1 MMDVST
7 IEDALARLV
16 KRHGAVRAKELAL
29 LDKVQQALEQMQA
42 ALQAEMQAEATE
54 RAGGLAE
61 RREKGEIVSD
71 ASADVATD
79 VTKPSLSS
87 ATLNSNP
94 GCRAAVSSLLSRL
107 GSLGPEKEIAA
118 LHRELHG
125 AVARLSKA
133 VEREKEKGTFVADI
147 GGAYREAVQFD
158 PVIVNREIAKHLF
171 RQGLFA
177 VGDALVAE
185 AGLGDAGRGA
195 EGEGGDEAEE
205 GEVREGEEDGE
216 EGEAMEEGKGDERME
231 VGEGAGAEAD
241 IERGSSGRAGS
252 GRVGGVAGE
261 GGGGLW
267 GEGVAGR
274 GGRARLSWSA
284 RRRMASGSGAGG
296 GGAGGGSAGAR
307 AGGEARGKDGGV
319 VGAQGGAAAVAGGEA
334 RGGVGGVGEG
344 VSLQEHRHRYGA
356 MHAILHAIRAKDL
369 GPALAWAAQHREELQ
384 REVAGGFP
392 DVKVGGGEGGGKAV
406 VGGLKTSSLEFE
418 IHRLQFLNLLQE
430 QQKQLIWK
438 QQQQQK
444 ECSFFMSDPTSDE
457 NHGQSRPATS
467 PALQYARQHFPPFAA
482 THLPDIQRL
491 MCALLWVG
499 RLNLSPYADLL
510 PLTAAHWDQIA
521 ARFTADYCAVECLE
535 SAESPLAVVVAAGGE
550 ALPMLTKLAALLNH
564 SSGIGSGGGISRS
577 GGSTTI
583 AATTPTAVAST
594 PTTAAAGG
602 TGGSRRAAR
611 DWQGMEQ
618 LPVEIE
624 LPRAFHFHSIFACP
638 VSREPASYPDNPP
651 VLLPCGHVVCRASV
665 LKLAKGATRPF
676 KCPYCPLETT
686 PLDCR
691 PIQRAGLGREEGWK
705 GGDAACVAVVAREK
719 CALLSA

>member
-1 MMDVST
+1 MDVST
-7 IEDALARLV
+7 IEDALSRLV
-16 KRHGAVRAKELAL
+16 KRHGAVRAKEPAL
-29 LDKVQQALEQMQA
+29 LDKVQQALEQTQA
-42 ALQAEMQAEATE
+42 ALQAELQAEAAE

-61 RREKGEIVSD
+61 CREMGEIVSD
-71 ASADVATD
+71 AGADVAAD
-79 VTKPSLSS
+79 VSKPSLPS
-87 ATLNSNP
+87 ATLDSNP

-118 LHRELHG
+118 LHKELHG

-171 RQGLFA
+171 RQWLFA

-185 AGLGDAGRGA
+185 AGLGGA
-195 EGEGGDEAEE
+195 
-205 GEVREGEEDGE
+205 R
-216 EGEAMEEGKGDERME
+216 
-231 VGEGAGAEAD
+231 
-241 IERGSSGRAGS
+241 
-252 GRVGGVAGE
+252 
-261 GGGGLW
+261 GGGGR
-267 GEGVAGR
+267 GGGGGSGGRGGAGR
-274 GGRARLSWSA
+274 GGGW
-284 RRRMASGSGAGG
+284 GG
-296 GGAGGGSAGAR
+296 GGG
-307 AGGEARGKDGGV
+307 DGGK
-319 VGAQGGAAAVAGGEA
+319 
-334 RGGVGGVGEG
+334 GEG
-344 VSLQEHRHRYGA
+344 G
-356 MHAILHAIRAKDL
+356 RADG

-444 ECSFFMSDPTSDE
+444 ASSFSMSDPASDD
-457 NHGQSRPATS
+457 NSSQSRPASS
-467 PALQYARQHFPPFAA
+467 PALLYARQHFPPFAA

-491 MCALLWVG
+491 
-499 RLNLSPYADLL
+499 
-510 PLTAAHWDQIA
+510 I
-521 ARFTADYCAVECLE
+521 
-535 SAESPLAVVVAAGGE
+535 PLAVVVAAGGE

-564 SSGIGSGGGISRS
+564 SSGIGSGGGSSRA
-577 GGSTTI
+577 GGSSTT
-583 AATTPTAVAST
+583 AATTPVAAASNITAHG
-594 PTTAAAGG
+594 TTAAAGAG
-602 TGGSRRAAR
+602 STGGSSRRAR

-618 LPVEIE
+618 LLVEIE

-651 VLLPCGHVVCRASV
+651 VLLPCSHVVCRASV

-691 PIQRAGLGREEGWK
+691 PIQF
-705 GGDAACVAVVAREK
+705 
-719 CALLSA
+719 

>member
-1 MMDVST
+1 MDVST
-7 IEDALARLV
+7 LEDALARLV

-29 LDKVQQALEQMQA
+29 LNKVQQALEQTQA
-42 ALQAEMQAEATE
+42 ALQAELQAEAAE
-54 RAGGLAE
+54 RAGVLAE
-61 RREKGEIVSD
+61 RGEMGEIVSD
-71 ASADVATD
+71 ASADVAAA
-79 VTKPSLSS
+79 VSKPSLSS
-87 ATLNSNP
+87 ATLDSNP

-118 LHRELHG
+118 LHKELHG

-133 VEREKEKGTFVADI
+133 VEREREKGTFVADI

-158 PVIVNREIAKHLF
+158 PVIVHREIAKHLF

-185 AGLGDAGRGA
+185 AGLGGA
-195 EGEGGDEAEE
+195 EGGTEGEREEEAEE
-205 GEVREGEEDGE
+205 GEVRDGEEDGE
-216 EGEAMEEGKGDERME
+216 EGEAMEEEGKGDERME
-231 VGEGAGAEAD
+231 VVGGAGTEAD

-252 GRVGGVAGE
+252 GSVGGIAGE
-261 GGGGLW
+261 RGGGLW
-267 GEGVAGR
+267 GESVAGR
-274 GGRARLSWSA
+274 GGMARLSWSA
-284 RRRMASGSGAGG
+284 RRRMASGTGAGG
-296 GGAGGGSAGAR
+296 GGAEAR

-319 VGAQGGAAAVAGGEA
+319 VGAQGGAAAVAAAEGK
-334 RGGVGGVGEG
+334 GGVWGVGEG
-344 VSLQEHRHRYGA
+344 VSLQEHQRRYGA
-356 MHAILHAIRAKDL
+356 MHAILHAIRVKDL

-392 DVKVGGGEGGGKAV
+392 DVKVGGGEGGGKAL

-418 IHRLQFLNLLQE
+418 IHQLQFLNLLQE

-438 QQQQQK
+438 QQQQQN
-444 ECSFFMSDPTSDE
+444 EGPFSMSDPAIDDSSS
-457 NHGQSRPATS
+457 QSRPASS
-467 PALQYARQHFPPFAA
+467 PALLYARQHFPPFAA

-491 MCALLWVG
+491 MCALLWIG

-564 SSGIGSGGGISRS
+564 SSGIGSGGGSSRA
-577 GGSTTI
+577 GGSS
-583 AATTPTAVAST
+583 TTPATAASNIT
-594 PTTAAAGG
+594 APGTSAAAAAAGG
-602 TGGSRRAAR
+602 GTGSSRRAVR

-691 PIQRAGLGREEGWK
+691 PIQF
-705 GGDAACVAVVAREK
+705 
-719 CALLSA
+719 

>member
-7 IEDALARLV
+7 IEDALSRLV

-29 LDKVQQALEQMQA
+29 LDKVQQALEQTQA
-42 ALQAEMQAEATE
+42 ALQAELQAEAAE
-54 RAGGLAE
+54 RAGGVAE
-61 RREKGEIVSD
+61 RGEKGEIVVD
-71 ASADVATD
+71 TSADAATD
-79 VTKPSLSS
+79 AAKSSLPS

-158 PVIVNREIAKHLF
+158 PVRVNREIAKHLF

-185 AGLGDAGRGA
+185 AGLGDAGGGA
-195 EGEGGDEAEE
+195 EGEGGEEAEE
-205 GEVREGEEDGE
+205 GEVRDGEEDGE
-216 EGEAMEEGKGDERME
+216 EGEAMEEEGKRDERME
-231 VGEGAGAEAD
+231 VARDAGAEAD
-241 IERGSSGRAGS
+241 VETGSSGGAGS
-252 GRVGGVAGE
+252 GSVGGVAGE
-261 GGGGLW
+261 RGGGLW
-267 GEGVAGR
+267 GESVAGR
-274 GGRARLSWSA
+274 GGMARLSWSA
-284 RRRMASGSGAGG
+284 RRRMASGSGAVG
-296 GGAGGGSAGAR
+296 GGAGGGSAGDR

-319 VGAQGGAAAVAGGEA
+319 LGAQGAAAAVAGGEG

-344 VSLQEHRHRYGA
+344 VSLQEHRRRYGA

-444 ECSFFMSDPTSDE
+444 EGSFSMSDPTSDDSSC
-457 NHGQSRPATS
+457 QSRPVSS
-467 PALQYARQHFPPFAA
+467 PALLYARQHFPPFAT

-564 SSGIGSGGGISRS
+564 SSGIGGGISRA
-577 GGSTTI
+577 GGSTTTT
-583 AATTPTAVAST
+583 ATTAGTAASIPTAPGTS
-594 PTTAAAGG
+594 AAGA
-602 TGGSRRAAR
+602 TGGSRRVAR

-638 VSREPASYPDNPP
+638 VSREPASHPDNPP

-691 PIQRAGLGREEGWK
+691 PIHGVVSCHAT
-705 GGDAACVAVVAREK
+705 GGFD
-719 CALLSA
+719 

>member
-1 MMDVST
+1 MDVST

-29 LDKVQQALEQMQA
+29 LDKVQQALEQTQA
-42 ALQAEMQAEATE
+42 ALQAELQAEAAE
-54 RAGGLAE
+54 RAAGLAE
-61 RREKGEIVSD
+61 RGKKGEIVSD
-71 ASADVATD
+71 ASADVAAG
-79 VTKPSLSS
+79 VSKPSLPS
-87 ATLNSNP
+87 ATLDSNP

-107 GSLGPEKEIAA
+107 GGLGPEKEMAA
-118 LHRELHG
+118 LHKELHG

-185 AGLGDAGRGA
+185 AGLGDAGGGA
-195 EGEGGDEAEE
+195 EGEEAEK
-205 GEVREGEEDGE
+205 GEVRDGEEGGE
-216 EGEAMEEGKGDERME
+216 EGEAMEEEGKGHERME

-241 IERGSSGRAGS
+241 LERGSSGGAGS
-252 GRVGGVAGE
+252 GSVGGVAGE
-261 GGGGLW
+261 RGGGLW

-274 GGRARLSWSA
+274 GGMARLSWSA
-284 RRRMASGSGAGG
+284 RRRMASGSSAGGGGAGG
-296 GGAGGGSAGAR
+296 GGAGGGSAGGGGAGGEGAGAR

-319 VGAQGGAAAVAGGEA
+319 VGAQGGAAAVAGGKGK
-334 RGGVGGVGEG
+334 GGVGGVGEG
-344 VSLQEHRHRYGA
+344 VSLQEHRRRYGA

-444 ECSFFMSDPTSDE
+444 EGSFSMSDPASDDSSS
-457 NHGQSRPATS
+457 QSRPASS
-467 PALQYARQHFPPFAA
+467 PALLYARQHFPPFAA

-564 SSGIGSGGGISRS
+564 SSGIGSGGGSSRA
-577 GGSTTI
+577 GGS
-583 AATTPTAVAST
+583 S
-594 PTTAAAGG
+594 TTAAAAASNITTPGTSAAAAGAGGGG
-602 TGGSRRAAR
+602 TGSSRRAGR

-691 PIQRAGLGREEGWK
+691 PIQF
-705 GGDAACVAVVAREK
+705 
-719 CALLSA
+719 

>member
-1 MMDVST
+1 MSPPLLHRSHEPSRHT

-29 LDKVQQALEQMQA
+29 LDKVQQALEQTQA

-216 EGEAMEEGKGDERME
+216 EGEAMEEEGKGDERME

-252 GRVGGVAGE
+252 GRVGGVVGE

-267 GEGVAGR
+267 GEGVCGR

-457 NHGQSRPATS
+457 NNGQSRPATS

-602 TGGSRRAAR
+602 TSGSRRAAR

-691 PIQRAGLGREEGWK
+691 PIQF
-705 GGDAACVAVVAREK
+705 
-719 CALLSA
+719 